1 MTNHKRKYVSLVVL
15 LAMALALFNCETEK
29 KKQIAVYNGS
39 LREFENVD
47 MTYSEKDAVKVKMQA
62 KKIIELQNGDRE
74 FPDGLYM
81 EFFDVVTGEKTST
94 LKANN
99 AYYFKEE
106 DQWRGRGKVEVKNI
120 QKHQELTTEEL
131 FWKPATKK
139 IFTDKFVTIREID
152 RVIYGTG
159 LETDQNLTN
168 YTITKPEGEFD
179 VEEN

>member
-1 MTNHKRKYVSLVVL
+1 
-15 LAMALALFNCETEK
+15 MALALFSCETEK

>member
-1 MTNHKRKYVSLVVL
+1 MISIKTRP
-15 LAMALALFNCETEK
+15 AILALLLLPALFLCNCESEQ

-47 MTYSEKDAVKVKMQA
+47 MVYSEKDLVKVKMQA

-74 FPDGLYM
+74 FPEGLYM
-81 EFFDVVTGEKTST
+81 EFFDEVTGEKSST

-106 DQWRGRGKVEVKNI
+106 DKWRGRGKVEVKNI
-120 QKHQELTTEEL
+120 LKHQELTTEEL

-139 IFTDKFVTIREID
+139 IFSDKFVTIREID

-159 LETDQNLTN
+159 LETDQNLTD
-168 YTITKPEGEFD
+168 YTITKPEGEFE